1 MVAGSLFFFGF
12 VYRICCPV
20 DTKRITLPVSAT
32 EDNMEATATTTR
44 NIGMDGVGMPYF
56 YEAEMV
62 EIRSDEDPLY
72 VAYLPTVVIAIVVDG
87 ATYTLKGF
95 AAVDHDQR
103 EAHAQAHEMVA
114 KVLRRGVVN
123 LQHWAREATYEERAT
138 DGTEEAEAMDEARG
152 W

>member
-1 MVAGSLFFFGF
+1 MHGGQHLV
-12 VYRICCPV
+12 
-20 DTKRITLPVSAT
+20 ITPVSTT
-32 EDNMEATATTTR
+32 EDNMTTTATTTR

-62 EIRSDEDPLY
+62 EIRSDEDPLH